1 MSDRPVCAT
10 WPNGARLAVSI
21 VVNVEEGAELS
32 LADGD
37 RGAEPVDELGMALKP
52 GVRNF
57 GNESNY
63 RYGIEA
69 GAPRVL
75 DLLDETGVRASFT
88 AAALALE
95 RAPALAA
102 RLAASAHEVTAH
114 GWRWVPQHRLDP
126 DAERDF
132 IRRARDSIA
141 RTIGRPPVGWL
152 SRYLHTAQTR
162 RLLAEEGFLYHMDD
176 YGADAPSWDAS
187 TTPPIVVLPYALD
200 TNDMKMWNAPA
211 LAPAQWAEYAIDA
224 YEWMKRERPARA
236 QILSIGV
243 HLRIIGRPGRVG
255 AFARVLRHIRAGAAA
270 GEAWIATRQDIAAH
284 FARCVPAPP
293 VSATGNDTTP

>member
-1 MSDRPVCAT
+1 VTGGVCAA
-10 WPNGARLAVSI
+10 WPNGARLAVSF

-37 RGAEPVDELGMALKP
+37 RGAEPVDELGMSVKP
-52 GVRNF
+52 GLRNF

-75 DLLDETGVRASFT
+75 ALLDETGVRATFT

-102 RLAASAHEVTAH
+102 RLAASAAHEVAAH
-114 GWRWVPQHRLDP
+114 GWRWVPQHRLGP
-126 DAERDF
+126 EAERDF

-141 RTIGRPPVGWL
+141 RTIGRRPVGWL
-152 SRYLHTAQTR
+152 SRYLHTGETR

-176 YGADAPSWDAS
+176 YGADAPSWDPSA
-187 TTPPIVVLPYALD
+187 TPPIVVLPYALD
-200 TNDMKMWNAPA
+200 TNDMKMWQAPA
-211 LAPAQWAEYAIDA
+211 LAPAQWAEYAIES
-224 YEWMKRERPARA
+224 YEWMRRESPERA
-236 QILSIGV
+236 QLLSIGV
-243 HLRIIGRPGRVG
+243 HLRIIGRPGRIG
-255 AFARVLRHIRAGAAA
+255 ALARVLHHVRAGEAA
-270 GEAWIATRQDIAAH
+270 GHAWIATRQEIAAH
-284 FARCVPAPP
+284 FARCVAPRAASNGQGAAP
-293 VSATGNDTTP
+293 

>member
-1 MSDRPVCAT
+1 MSVCAS
-10 WPNGARLAVSI
+10 WPDGSKLAVSF

-32 LADGD
+32 PADGD
-37 RGAEPVDELGMALKP
+37 RAAEPVDELGMALKP
-52 GVRNF
+52 GFRNF

-75 DLLDETGVRASFT
+75 RLLEEFGVRATFT

-102 RLAASAHEVTAH
+102 RLAASPHEVAAH
-114 GWRWVPQHRLDP
+114 GWRWVPQHRLD
-126 DAERDF
+126 AEEERAF

-141 RTIGRPPVGWL
+141 RSVGRPPVGWL
-152 SRYLHTAQTR
+152 SRYLHTAETR

-176 YGADAPSWDAS
+176 YGADWPSWDAQVA
-187 TTPPIVVLPYALD
+187 PPIVVLPYALD
-200 TNDMKMWNAPA
+200 TNDMKLWQAPA
-211 LAPAQWAEYAIDA
+211 LTPAQWADYAIES
-224 YEWMKRERPARA
+224 YEWMKHEQPERA

-243 HLRIIGRPGRVG
+243 HLRIIGRPGRIG
-255 AFARVLRHIRAGAAA
+255 ALARVIKHIRAG
-270 GEAWIATRQDIAAH
+270 GGAWIATRQEIAAH
-284 FARCVPAPP
+284 FARCVPPPPPGRAAAGNGAP
-293 VSATGNDTTP
+293 SS